1 MAEIILATHGKMAS
15 GVADALKLLVGVN
28 PSLHLLEAYNDNEA
42 IEQKIDHLCAQLDL
56 QQQWI
61 FVCDLPYGS
70 VAQALAIRF
79 MKTPDQVKLLCGF
92 NLGLILRLTSLRQ
105 AVFSDDQLRDLIQE
119 SRQDLVLLSDLFQPS
134 SDF

>member
-1 MAEIILATHGKMAS
+1 MAEIIIATHGKMAS

-28 PSLHLLEAYNDNEA
+28 SSLHLLEAYNDNEA
-42 IEQKIDHLCAQLDL
+42 IEQKIDHLCTQLDS

-61 FVCDLPYGS
+61 FVCDLHYGS

-79 MKTPDQVKLLCGF
+79 MKTPEQVKLLCGF

-105 AVFSDDQLRDLIQE
+105 ALFSDDQLRDLIQE
-119 SRQDLVLLSDLFQPS
+119 SRQDLVLLGDLFQPS